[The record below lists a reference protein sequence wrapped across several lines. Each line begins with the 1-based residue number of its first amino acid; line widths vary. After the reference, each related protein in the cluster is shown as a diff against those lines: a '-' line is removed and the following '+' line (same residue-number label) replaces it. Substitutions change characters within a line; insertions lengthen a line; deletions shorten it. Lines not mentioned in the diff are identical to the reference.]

1 MAERRIAGKCRIGG
15 KLAETEENGGSAE
28 VVEWPSPPFSAVSS
42 NIHKNTIKCIKK
54 FLNKLIFIIK

>member
-1 MAERRIAGKCRIGG
+1 MAELRIAGKWRIGG
-15 KLAETEENGGSAE
+15 KLSETAENGGSAE
-28 VVEWPSPPFSAVSS
+28 VAERPNPPFSAVSS